1 MIRLRLFPQ
10 RLDEVKSFAAV
21 SMFAVE
27 DFPFQGRLGE
37 IDRLLE
43 SEASRLVQQGKL
55 SGAWE
60 SQALL
65 ASKGRLAPE
74 YVLFAGL
81 GSLEDLTLTKLY
93 RRAKEIFRRMM
104 KASAKNLSM
113 QVSGFAQLP
122 DDFAPVATEIMNGAI
137 RGVIG
142 NPWDVD
148 ILVCEPNDEKY
159 DELIALSEQ
168 IAFSSVKNR
177 ELSLEVLI

>member
-10 RLDEVKSFAAV
+10 GLDEVKSFAAV

-27 DFPFQGRLGE
+27 DFPFQGKLGE

-159 DELIALSEQ
+159 DELIALTEQ

>member
-1 MIRLRLFPQ
+1 M
-10 RLDEVKSFAAV
+10 KSFAAV

-27 DFPFQGRLGE
+27 NFPFEGRLQQ
-37 IDRLLE
+37 IDLMLE
-43 SEASRLVQQGKL
+43 SEASRLVEQGKL

-60 SQALL
+60 SQAML

-74 YVLFAGL
+74 YVLFAGI
-81 GSLEDLTLTKLY
+81 GSLEELTLTKLY
-93 RRAKEIFRRMM
+93 RCAKDIFGRMM
-104 KASAKNLSM
+104 RTSAKNLSM
-113 QVSGFAQLP
+113 EVSAFAQLL
-122 DDFAPVATEIMNGAI
+122 DGFAPVATEIMNGAI

-148 ILVCEPNDEKY
+148 ILVCEPDGEKY

-168 IAFSSVKNR
+168 IAFSRVKNR

>member
-1 MIRLRLFPQ
+1 
-10 RLDEVKSFAAV
+10 
-21 SMFAVE
+21 MFAVE

-60 SQALL
+60 SQAML

-81 GSLEDLTLTKLY
+81 GSLDNLTLTKLY
-93 RRAKEIFRRMM
+93 RCAKEIFGRMM
-104 KASAKNLSM
+104 RTSAKNLSM
-113 QVSGFAQLP
+113 QVSGFTHFP
-122 DDFAPVATEIMNGAI
+122 DDYAPVATEIVNGAI

-142 NPWDVD
+142 TPWDVD
-148 ILVCEPNDEKY
+148 ILVCEPDGERY

-168 IAFSSVKNR
+168 IAFSRVKNR
-177 ELSLEVLI
+177 ELSLEIFI

>member
-1 MIRLRLFPQ
+1 
-10 RLDEVKSFAAV
+10 
-21 SMFAVE
+21 MFAVE

-60 SQALL
+60 SQAML

-81 GSLEDLTLTKLY
+81 GSLDNLTLTKLY
-93 RRAKEIFRRMM
+93 RCAKEIFGRMM
-104 KASAKNLSM
+104 RTSAKNLSM
-113 QVSGFAQLP
+113 QVSGFTHLP
-122 DDFAPVATEIMNGAI
+122 DDYAPVATEIVNGAI

-142 NPWDVD
+142 TPWDVD
-148 ILVCEPNDEKY
+148 ILVCEPDGERY

-168 IAFSSVKNR
+168 IAFSRVKNR
-177 ELSLEVLI
+177 ELSLEIFI

>member
-10 RLDEVKSFAAV
+10 GLDEVKSFAAV
-21 SMFAVE
+21 SMFTVE
-27 DFPFQGRLGE
+27 DFPFQGRLGK

>member
-1 MIRLRLFPQ
+1 MIRLRLFPEG
-10 RLDEVKSFAAV
+10 LHEVKSFAAV

-27 DFPFQGRLGE
+27 DFPFQGRLRE

-43 SEASRLVQQGKL
+43 SEASRLVLQGKL

-60 SQALL
+60 SQAML

-74 YVLFAGL
+74 YVLFAGI
-81 GSLEDLTLTKLY
+81 GSLKELTLTKLY
-93 RRAKEIFRRMM
+93 RRAKDIFGRMM
-104 KASAKNLSM
+104 KTSAKNLSL

-122 DDFAPVATEIMNGAI
+122 DGFAPMATEIVNGAI

-148 ILVCEPNDEKY
+148 ILVCEPDNKKY
-159 DELIALSEQ
+159 DELIGLSEQ
-168 IAFSSVKNR
+168 IAFSRVKNR

>member
-1 MIRLRLFPQ
+1 
-10 RLDEVKSFAAV
+10 
-21 SMFAVE
+21 MFAVE
-27 DFPFQGRLGE
+27 DFPFQGRLGK

-159 DELIALSEQ
+159 DELIALSEH

>member
-55 SGAWE
+55 SGAWK

>member
-1 MIRLRLFPQ
+1 MIRLRLYPQ
-10 RLDEVKSFAAV
+10 GLHEVKSFAAV
-21 SMFAVE
+21 CMFAVE
-27 DFPFQGRLGE
+27 HFPFQGRLLQ

-43 SEASRLVQQGKL
+43 SEVSSLVEQGKL

-60 SQALL
+60 SQAMF

-74 YVLFAGL
+74 YVLFAGV
-81 GSLEDLTLTKLY
+81 GSVEDLTLTRLY
-93 RRAKEIFRRMM
+93 RNAKDIFGRMM
-104 KASAKNLSM
+104 RASAKNLSM

-148 ILVCEPNDEKY
+148 ILVCEPDDEKY
-159 DELIALSEQ
+159 DELVMLSEQ

>member
-10 RLDEVKSFAAV
+10 GLDEVKSFAAV

-27 DFPFQGRLGE
+27 DFPFQGRLGK

>member
-1 MIRLRLFPQ
+1 
-10 RLDEVKSFAAV
+10 
-21 SMFAVE
+21 MFAVE

-43 SEASRLVQQGKL
+43 SEASRLVQEGKL

-122 DDFAPVATEIMNGAI
+122 DDFAPVATEIVNGAI

-177 ELSLEVLI
+177 EFSLEVLI

>member
-10 RLDEVKSFAAV
+10 GLDEVKSFAAV

-27 DFPFQGRLGE
+27 DFPFQGQLGE

-81 GSLEDLTLTKLY
+81 GSLEDLTLTRLY
-93 RRAKEIFRRMM
+93 RRAKDIFRRMM

-177 ELSLEVLI
+177 ELSLEVFI

>member
-10 RLDEVKSFAAV
+10 GLDEVKSFAAV
-21 SMFAVE
+21 TMFAVE
-27 DFPFQGRLGE
+27 DFPFQGQLGE

-60 SQALL
+60 SQAML

-81 GSLEDLTLTKLY
+81 GSWEDLTLTRLY
-93 RRAKEIFRRMM
+93 RRAKDIFGRMM
-104 KASAKNLSM
+104 RASAQNLSM
-113 QVSGFAQLP
+113 QVSGFVQLP
-122 DDFAPVATEIMNGAI
+122 DGFAPTATEIMNGAI

-142 NPWDVD
+142 TPRDVD
-148 ILVCEPNDEKY
+148 ILVCEPDGEKY
-159 DELIALSEQ
+159 DELVALSEQ

>member
-10 RLDEVKSFAAV
+10 GLDEVKSFAAV

>member
-1 MIRLRLFPQ
+1 VIRLRLFPQ
-10 RLDEVKSFAAV
+10 GLDEVKSFAAV